1 MKRLIR
7 DLREHL
13 LGLIYPR
20 LCILCGMRVA
30 PYEACVCTECALDLA
45 HYEEKHMRASERLLG
60 TPIIQS
66 LSSPFAYQHDSPTH
80 RLIIALKYQGVRE
93 VAGFIVH
100 TALYEEALHPKPGE
114 IDLILPVPISRKHL
128 GIRGFNQAGLL
139 AKELS
144 DYYQAPVVEDLILR
158 HSSST
163 SQTKLSRED
172 RRENARNAYYL
183 TPKEDRLMRLAGKRI
198 LLVDDVLTT
207 GATLLAICDLLEQC
221 GVTTVHIFVSAVA
234 IR

>member
-1 MKRLIR
+1 M
-7 DLREHL
+7 
-13 LGLIYPR
+13 
-20 LCILCGMRVA
+20 
-30 PYEACVCTECALDLA
+30 
-45 HYEEKHMRASERLLG
+45 
-60 TPIIQS
+60 
-66 LSSPFAYQHDSPTH
+66 
-80 RLIIALKYQGVRE
+80 IAR
-93 VAGFIVH
+93 
-100 TALYEEALHPKPGE
+100 
-114 IDLILPVPISRKHL
+114 
-128 GIRGFNQAGLL
+128 
-139 AKELS
+139 ELS
-144 DYYQAPVVEDLILR
+144 GYYQAPVVEDLILR

-183 TPKEDRLMRLAGKRI
+183 TPKKDRLMRLAGKRI

>member
-1 MKRLIR
+1 
-7 DLREHL
+7 
-13 LGLIYPR
+13 
-20 LCILCGMRVA
+20 
-30 PYEACVCTECALDLA
+30 
-45 HYEEKHMRASERLLG
+45 MRASERLLG

-80 RLIIALKYQGVRE
+80 RLIIALKYRGVRE
-93 VAGFIVH
+93 VAGFIVR

-128 GIRGFNQAGLL
+128 GIRGFNQAELI
-139 AKELS
+139 ARELS
-144 DYYQAPVVEDLILR
+144 GYYQVPVEEGLILR